1 MLKKTVPALLCL
13 LALSSP
19 LTAFA
24 ADGGAQAGTGT
35 VYPDNSNTISIISVD
50 GTSGNSGAV
59 GRLYY
64 PTEIKTVEDDG
75 EKLIVKTFE
84 VPAGVNPQILV
95 EESFEKN
102 GVVYEARE
110 ILKRSLPGSE
120 ETRLASTTVT
130 VDSKSKDMAEIL
142 KLLDPLVDYS
152 EDGYTGQLQL
162 DKDIIH
168 TEAEGYTNYR
178 YPVTEVREM
187 FGMDRNDTYYI
198 PKSANVNGMELT
210 LSNVNWTTMGCG
222 GAANG
227 RLVPNQFTAKAEYT
241 GYATGKSATGYTVTA
256 TYTGQVSR
264 QVEGNAVYSIVY
276 GRTPGFEELL
286 PSLDLESESKQFGAL
301 PFIIMAVVI
310 LLGAAVTLVIIQVRR
325 RGPIP
330 ADGLMP
336 RDEKQKKRIFMP
348 RSMEPTGGEDGD
360 E

>member
-1 MLKKTVPALLCL
+1 MLKRTVPALLCL

-24 ADGGAQAGTGT
+24 ADGDAQAGTGT
-35 VYPDNSNTISIISVD
+35 AYPDNGGTVSVITVD

-64 PTEIKTVEDDG
+64 PTEIRTIEDDG

-102 GVVYEARE
+102 GVLYEPRE

-130 VDSKSKDMAEIL
+130 VESKSKDMAELL

-152 EDGYTGQLQL
+152 EGGYTGQLLL
-162 DKDIIH
+162 DKDNIH
-168 TEAEGYTNYR
+168 TEAEGYTSYR

-187 FGMDRNDTYYI
+187 SGMDRNDTYYI
-198 PKSANVNGMELT
+198 PKTASVNGMELT
-210 LSNVNWTTMGCG
+210 LNDVSWTTMGCG
-222 GAANG
+222 AANG
-227 RLVPNQFTAKAEYT
+227 RVVPNLFTAKAEYT

-264 QVEGNAVYSIVY
+264 KVEGDAIYSIVY
-276 GRTPGFEELL
+276 GRAPGFEELL
-286 PSLDLESESKQFGAL
+286 PSLDLSSEDKQFGAL
-301 PFIIMAVVI
+301 PYIIMACVI
-310 LLGAAVTLVIIQVRR
+310 ILGAAVTAVIIWVKR

-330 ADGLMP
+330 AAEGPMP
-336 RDEKQKKRIFMP
+336 QEKQKKRIFMP
-348 RSMEPTGGEDGD
+348 RSMDPAGGEDGD